1 MKYLMKSK
9 CFTESKTYIK
19 TYEDL
24 ENAIQYTIT
33 DLIKIPYWRLKHAT
47 TDSMFRINKF
57 WHDYTWKTN
66 FDITFYNLD
75 VNNTFHTGDFWDEQ
89 MMRKLLKIEDNKI
102 IRPAT
107 PEEIEQF
114 DLAEMTKKYNVF

>member
-1 MKYLMKSK
+1 
-9 CFTESKTYIK
+9 
-19 TYEDL
+19 
-24 ENAIQYTIT
+24 
-33 DLIKIPYWRLKHAT
+33 
-47 TDSMFRINKF
+47 
-57 WHDYTWKTN
+57 
-66 FDITFYNLD
+66 
-75 VNNTFHTGDFWDEQ
+75 